1 MMIANIAGVLGYNF
15 ILLIFS
21 IASIVTAKRNKKNGL
36 AWLLFSIGVVIQ
48 SISLIGEYR
57 QLAANDEVSL
67 FYNSPNIYGF
77 FTISFFT
84 LVILLIII
92 KEKAKIAEKIAKE
105 DNEDNDN
112 QNEGDDNHTIT
123 IS

>member
-123 IS
+123 LS